1 MITELKKEV
10 ESKFGKKIEK
20 RGDCEMISNAILEFL
35 DIEISYNTLRRLY
48 GLAPYTKP
56 NTKTL
61 NTLAQFVGYNNYYHF
76 SKKYI
81 FKDITK
87 IFQITYKCLY
97 DNNEAELLELV
108 KNTKR
113 SNEDFVDFIILVI
126 RELFYRKRYTLI
138 NAIFNLKELHYTKFS
153 YSELL
158 CIGNSIGLILREEN
172 RVDKILTK
180 NINFINCIYLTFVD
194 YSSLN
199 YYYGKWAISLKKSKI
214 SKEIRVFNNAVLQFK
229 NFLNNKE
236 IKELDEDL
244 IYNQDIHPIL
254 CSRLLALKF
263 LSKNK
268 FDAIKILS
276 KYQKVH
282 SKMKN
287 STDYSYELYT
297 TVILTKN
304 KKAMKFLIQVLD
316 SKIDFLYQTHHL
328 NSFYL
333 MSAFYYKLTN
343 NKVEAVK
350 IFKQFSLSECL
361 FSYEEFIKLLY
372 FIYKYDNSKLP
383 SEKNQ
388 IIMRYKE
395 LRDKLNYPYFSEDL
409 LLKYFD

>member
-153 YSELL
+153 YTELL

-199 YYYGKWAISLKKSKI
+199 SYYGKWAISLKKSKI

-236 IKELDEDL
+236 IKELDEYL

-254 CSRLLALKF
+254 CSRLLA
-263 LSKNK
+263 SKLLVN
-268 FDAIKILS
+268 DNGNSINTSQILDS
-276 KYQKVH
+276 YFELH
-282 SKMKN
+282 SKK
-287 STDYSYELYT
+287 SSLVDYSYELFT
-297 TVILTKN
+297 TAILTKN
-304 KKAMKFLIQVLD
+304 YVLMKYLIEKTNLNTT
-316 SKIDFLYQTHHL
+316 IEFYYQKSHL
-328 NSFYL
+328 NSYYL
-333 MSAFYYKLTN
+333 MSIFYFKYTQN
-343 NKVEAVK
+343 SVEEK
-350 IFKQFSLSECL
+350 RHNRL
-361 FSYEEFIKLLY
+361 FSINDCMYSYEDFITILY
-372 FIYKYDNSKLP
+372 HIYVFGSTKIGSK
-383 SEKNQ
+383 KDR
-388 IIMRYKE
+388 IKKE
-395 LRDKLNYPYFSEDL
+395 YIQLSKQLTTPTFQ
-409 LLKYFD
+409 KAIC